1 MSGENKMNLIVTKDL
16 TKNYKDIVALDHINL
31 EIKEGELFGLL
42 GVNGAGKTTLI
53 KILTTLT
60 KPSSGQAF
68 IDGYDLIKKGQ
79 KIKSIIGVSP
89 QETAIATNLTVR
101 ENLELMCGIHGFSK
115 EKIKE
120 KTNKLLK
127 DFGLEKIKNKKSANL
142 SGGYKRR
149 LSIAMA
155 IIGEPKILFL
165 DEPSLGLDV
174 IARSEL
180 WEIIKNLKEN
190 LTIILTTHYMEE
202 AEYLSD
208 RVAILKNGKML
219 KVGTTSEIKNLSGT
233 ENFVDAFIKIT
244 KEEK

>member
-1 MSGENKMNLIVTKDL
+1 M
-16 TKNYKDIVALDHINL
+16 
-31 EIKEGELFGLL
+31 

-68 IDGYDLIKKGQ
+68 IDGYDLIKEGQ

-127 DFGLEKIKNKKSANL
+127 DFELEKIKNKKSANL

>member
-1 MSGENKMNLIVTKDL
+1 MNLIVTKDL

-60 KPSSGQAF
+60 KPSSGDAF
-68 IDGYDLIKKGQ
+68 IDGYDLVKEGQ
-79 KIKSIIGVSP
+79 KIKSIIGVCP

-115 EKIKE
+115 EKIKD

-127 DFGLEKIKNKKSANL
+127 DFGLEKVKNKKSENL
-142 SGGYKRR
+142 SGSYQRR

-180 WEIIKNLKEN
+180 WEIIKDLKEN
-190 LTIILTTHYMEE
+190 LSIILTTHYMEE

-208 RVAILKNGKML
+208 RVAILKNGKIL

-244 KEEK
+244 KEEKWE

>member
-68 IDGYDLIKKGQ
+68 IDGYDLIKEGQ